1 MMFIVDGRVGG
12 RHHYYYYEESHKFH
26 FYFDYDII
34 KRSTIQF
41 PHGVAWNLQLTNNKF
56 IHVFRSGHKKCNLIQ
71 GE

>member
-41 PHGVAWNLQLTNNKF
+41 PHGVA
-56 IHVFRSGHKKCNLIQ
+56 
-71 GE
+71 